1 MPNRHAA
8 QVNNHD
14 NAQAQVS
21 FPVNIE
27 AAFRAQATRTSPF
40 SSSTGRA
47 AYAKHPMMLRRFLPV
62 LRLPPRDR
70 DCHGRKQLME
80 TESQAPRRWF
90 GFGGSPNPQRQ
101 GGLAFCAC
109 PAPDGEN
116 ASLARGGQPMRR
128 ACS

>member
-1 MPNRHAA
+1 MPNRTAA

-27 AAFRAQATRTSPF
+27 AGVSRPATPHRRLSRQAQGARLCETPDDAGDDF
-40 SSSTGRA
+40 SRSCGCR
-47 AYAKHPMMLRRFLPV
+47 
-62 LRLPPRDR
+62 PRDR
-70 DCHGRKQLME
+70 DCHGEAADGNGK
-80 TESQAPRRWF
+80 SGAAPVVRFWR
-90 GFGGSPNPQRQ
+90 GSPIPQRQ

-116 ASLARGGQPMRR
+116 ASLARGGQL
-128 ACS
+128 